1 LKEILG
7 LNLDLKYLPVIVITN
22 SARDYQIFSTNF
34 ACTSK
39 TIPSHLIARANNTR
53 VLVCHLTPPFSN
65 LNPADPFSNL
75 NPADSMDSEYHSH
88 QMPSATSA
96 TRSIGGVEPNSIRSL
111 QYLCKSKL
119 RHLFKLFL
127 AKKRSVYISSNYS
140 LPVFL
145 IP

>member
-1 LKEILG
+1 LG

-22 SARDYQIFSTNF
+22 SARDYQIFSTDF

-53 VLVCHLTPPFSN
+53 VLVCHLTPPF
-65 LNPADPFSNL
+65 PNL

-88 QMPSATSA
+88 QMSFISA

-119 RHLFKLFL
+119 RHLFL